1 VLQVV
6 FGGTQ
11 LHDRDRSPCAT
22 VRPGQGARERR
33 FHCHVQ
39 VSCGPLGRPHPTTF
53 CRDCVS
59 STGTALIDGHLLR
72 LAPGDTS
79 ITAEKFLNQ
88 YLFAAVP
95 ALKELG
101 GTAILAV
108 EDNYVEPED
117 LLTLSAKSDIAL
129 IPPISGG

>member
-1 VLQVV
+1 M
-6 FGGTQ
+6 
-11 LHDRDRSPCAT
+11 
-22 VRPGQGARERR
+22 
-33 FHCHVQ
+33 
-39 VSCGPLGRPHPTTF
+39 
-53 CRDCVS
+53 
-59 STGTALIDGHLLR
+59 

-117 LLTLSAKSDIAL
+117 LLTLSAKSYIAL